1 MTKHNEDIL
10 NFLNDYLKV
19 SKPGYAVLLKGTW
32 GCGKTYF
39 IKDWI
44 KALKTK
50 KNDNEQFFTLDPI
63 YVSLYGMTSTGQIE
77 EELKRAV
84 SPILHSKAMKMAG
97 KVFKVA
103 ISAALRYNIDLNN
116 DGEADMKME
125 CAIDPKALLG
135 SDDPHVK
142 GTRLL
147 VFDDLERSNMN
158 MRDVLGY
165 INYYVE
171 HIGCSVVIVGDDS
184 KLKTDFQEIKEK
196 TIGREFE
203 LESDIDAAVDSFVQD
218 KYMPSK
224 EYLAAHTDVIKA
236 CFKASKTNNLRLL
249 KQSLGDYSL
258 MIDRIPAN
266 IKSKDVFEKMR
277 LRLLANF
284 VAVYAEDKGQAGNM
298 DDYGKILSE
307 EMSSLMF
314 LDLTGEDKPEKSEMT
329 KKHEKYEQTG
339 LADKYY
345 AMVPEY
351 VDCVLLYLRK
361 GKINFE
367 FIEKELKK
375 DDKKPWE
382 ILQNYMSLENDIL
395 TKNIEVNVG
404 YLERGDYDSVD
415 EMLASAIIML
425 MIIHRE
431 LTKKYTGENVNKWCS
446 KIMRERFYG
455 ACKTQNELHDMR
467 QHVISC
473 LGYYGTDKVP
483 VVSSFMQE
491 LGKVYS
497 EIMETLKNDLSV
509 MLESLN
515 DINVDKLYEVYGG
528 VMPDH
533 STTYSSSAIFANV
546 DPEKFVNGF
555 VGLKNEGKKKV
566 LSLIVG
572 HYSDALNIQN
582 PEDIVH
588 YYIDDLKNL
597 PSIVKL
603 LGEKADECQ
612 LVDKMNIN
620 ILKTNLEKSIEK
632 IKEADDKKKLF
643 QQQSLR

>member
-10 NFLNDYLKV
+10 NCLNDYLKV
-19 SKPGYAVLLKGTW
+19 SKPGYAVLLKGAW

-39 IKDWI
+39 IKNWME
-44 KALKTK
+44 ALKAK
-50 KNDNEQFFTLDPI
+50 KNDNEEFFTLDPI

-77 EELKRAV
+77 AELKRAV

-116 DGEADMKME
+116 NGEADMRME
-125 CAIDPKALLG
+125 CTIDPKALLG

-158 MRDVLGY
+158 MKDVLGY

-171 HIGCSVVIVGDDS
+171 HIGCSVVIVGDAS
-184 KLKTDFQEIKEK
+184 KLKTDFHEIKEK

-203 LESDIDAAVDSFVQD
+203 LDSDVDVAVDSFVQD
-218 KYMPSK
+218 DNMPNK
-224 EYLAAHTDVIKA
+224 KYLATHTDVIKA

-249 KQSLGDYSL
+249 KQSLSDYSL
-258 MIDRIPAN
+258 MVDRIPAN
-266 IKSKDVFEKMR
+266 IKSKEFFEKMK

-298 DDYGKILSE
+298 DEYRKILSE

-329 KKHEKYEQTG
+329 KIHEKYEQAG
-339 LADKYY
+339 LTDTYY
-345 AMVPEY
+345 TMVPEY

-361 GKINFE
+361 GKINLE

-382 ILQNYMSLENDIL
+382 ILQNYMSLENDVL
-395 TKNIEVNVG
+395 TKNIDLNVG
-404 YLERGDYDSVD
+404 YLEDGDFNSVD
-415 EMLASAIIML
+415 EMLSSAIIML

-473 LGYYGTDKVP
+473 LGYYGYGTDKVP

-491 LGKVYS
+491 LGKVYN
-497 EIMETLKNDLSV
+497 EILETLKNDLTV

-515 DINVDKLYEVYGG
+515 DKNVDKLYQIYGG

-533 STTYSSSAIFANV
+533 STSYSSSAIFANV

-555 VGLKNEGKKKV
+555 VNLKNEGKKKV
-566 LSLIVG
+566 LSMIVG

-582 PEDIVH
+582 PEDMVH
-588 YYIDDLKNL
+588 HYIDDLKTL

-620 ILKTNLEKSIEK
+620 ILKTNLEKNIEN
-632 IKEADDKKKLF
+632 IKEADSIRKQLHG
-643 QQQSLR
+643 